1 MRRLTTPWVAVG
13 AAIVAA
19 VTLASCSG
27 VAEPAQTGTPRATT
41 ATATGTGGETPSTTP
56 EVPLPLVVEADFDQ
70 PSLDPAT
77 LVERNTHFIAGALYQ
92 TLTVVDPAGGGT
104 ARPGLAEWTIS
115 PEGNWLTLR
124 LRPGATFSDGSP
136 ITSQDVVFTLA
147 RARGLGGTASALLGP
162 ISSTIVDDRTLTLT
176 SPGANFQLPLLL
188 ANPAFGILNAD
199 VVRANQT
206 GASGDP
212 LTDWLATHSAG
223 SGPYV
228 VTGSAPGASVS
239 LGLNPHWK
247 GPRPA
252 FPEVQIRDATP
263 EQQVKDIQSG
273 AADIVLDVP
282 PSDADTSRLQP
293 SVRTVAITS
302 QTSRDIAYLMLNQS
316 SSVSPWTSN
325 PDFVDAVHR
334 GIDVAALTAIAGAG
348 AQPALGLVPAAV
360 LGGFTVPAPPTGE
373 TGTAPPGAPTSGPT
387 AMGTPRSISPLL
399 VPTARSPL
407 VTPVP
412 TGTNAP
418 VPTVTPTAPVPPDLV
433 GAKAALARSG
443 YRGQPIPLSYARDRP
458 IRGLDP
464 AVVAKAVQGQLA
476 EIGIRI
482 TLLPLPTAQARELA
496 EGGGAA
502 MGLWSWTPPFPD
514 PEASL
519 AFAPGG
525 YLALRA
531 HWIGGL
537 NVPIDQVSEAA
548 RKAFGPERT
557 GAFARWQLQ
566 MNESGAF
573 VPLFQP
579 GRHQAFGDRVKE
591 LPSTSVL
598 DLDLAAVR

>member
-1 MRRLTTPWVAVG
+1 MRRLTTPWAAVG
-13 AAIVAA
+13 AAIATTLV
-19 VTLASCSG
+19 LASCSG
-27 VAEPAQTGTPRATT
+27 VAQPAPTGTPKATT
-41 ATATGTGGETPSTTP
+41 ATATGTGTAPPSTA
-56 EVPLPLVVEADFDQ
+56 VAPLPLVVEADFDQ
-70 PSLDPAT
+70 ASLDPAT
-77 LVERNTHFIAGALYQ
+77 LLERNTHFIAGALYQ
-92 TLTVVDPAGGGT
+92 TLTVVDPAGGST

-124 LRPGATFSDGSP
+124 LRPGGTFSDGSP
-136 ITSQDVVFTLA
+136 ITSEDVVFTLA
-147 RARGLGGTASALLGP
+147 RARGLGGTAAALLGS
-162 ISSTIVDDRTLTLT
+162 ISSTIVDERTLTLT
-176 SPGANFQLPLLL
+176 SPGSNFRLPLVL

-199 VVRANQT
+199 VVRAQQT
-206 GASGDP
+206 SASGDP

-228 VTGSAPGASVS
+228 VTGAAPGESVS
-239 LGLNPHWK
+239 LGLNSHWK

-252 FPEVQIRDATP
+252 FPEVQVRDATP

-273 AADIVLDVP
+273 AADVVVDVP
-282 PSDADTSRLQP
+282 PTEADPGRLQP
-293 SVRTVAITS
+293 EVRTVAITS
-302 QTSRDIAYLMLNQS
+302 QTSRDLVYLMLNQS
-316 SSVSPWTSN
+316 SSVNPWTSN
-325 PDFVDAVHR
+325 RDFVDAVHR
-334 GIDVAALTAIAGAG
+334 GIDIAALTAVAGPG

-360 LGGFTVPAPPTGE
+360 LSGFTVPAPPIDD
-373 TGTAPPGAPTSGPT
+373 TGTAAPEGPT
-387 AMGTPRSISPLL
+387 GSPTIVATPRSAPAPML
-399 VPTARSPL
+399 PTTRSRFA
-407 VTPVP
+407 TPVP

-418 VPTVTPTAPVPPDLV
+418 VPTVTPTAPALPDLA

-443 YRGQPIPLSYARDRP
+443 YRGQAIPLSYARDLP
-458 IRGLDP
+458 IRGQDP
-464 AVVAKAVQGQLA
+464 AVVAKAVQAQLA
-476 EIGIRI
+476 RIGIRI
-482 TLLPLPTAQARELA
+482 SLVPLPTAQARDLA
-496 EGGGAA
+496 QGGGAA

-537 NVPIDQVSEAA
+537 NGPIDQVSEAA
-548 RKAFGPERT
+548 RKAFGAERT
-557 GAFARWQLQ
+557 GAYARWQLQ

-579 GRHQAFGDRVKE
+579 GRHQAFGDRVTE